1 MPQSVPV
8 EDKIK
13 FIEAQ
18 LSRLNAV
25 YRRMRE
31 ANKSTRYC
39 EKQIRIAGA
48 ILKDLKAR
56 QAMPL
61 FGRGGN
67 DDDR

>member
-18 LSRLNAV
+18 LSRMNAV

-31 ANKSTRYC
+31 AGKSTRYC

-48 ILKDLKAR
+48 ILKDLKVR

-61 FGRGGN
+61 FERSNGN
-67 DDDR
+67 D